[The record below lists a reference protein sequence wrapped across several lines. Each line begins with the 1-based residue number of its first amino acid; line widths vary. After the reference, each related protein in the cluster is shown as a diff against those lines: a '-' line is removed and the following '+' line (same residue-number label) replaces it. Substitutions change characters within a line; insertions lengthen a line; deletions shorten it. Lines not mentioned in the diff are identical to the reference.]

1 MRQTLAWILGKG
13 GSQADLPSCLVC
25 EGEEDCRRDPMW
37 NSDWGAKLPS
47 YLAAAGYSER
57 QCYTSMSQTV
67 VGLFVKKRNGDHAH
81 NCFSFQITQIISN
94 SDQWHTLKWV
104 ECGYSWEY
112 SQFKWDIRKMLLLF

>member
-81 NCFSFQITQIISN
+81 NCFF
-94 SDQWHTLKWV
+94 SDYPNNLKFWSV
-104 ECGYSWEY
+104 TY
-112 SQFKWDIRKMLLLF
+112 FKMSGMRL